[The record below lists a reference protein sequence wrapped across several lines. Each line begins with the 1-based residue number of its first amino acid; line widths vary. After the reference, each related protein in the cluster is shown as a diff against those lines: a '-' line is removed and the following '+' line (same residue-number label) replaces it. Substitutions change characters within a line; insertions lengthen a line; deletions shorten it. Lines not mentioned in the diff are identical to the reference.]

1 MCGLGVTLPP
11 LEMLA
16 PPGPP
21 PGSPPGAPPLGP
33 PQQWMPP
40 GPPQYG
46 QPPQGPPMGMPPGPP
61 PGMPPQPLSLACP
74 ICGGGFLIPP
84 ELAGQQVACPHCH
97 QPVAVPGGGSFAP
110 PSAPLPMPPS
120 APASVPQGK
129 PVPVQADNAPPPT
142 FLYPP
147 GFEPPGLKETKA
159 APAPA
164 PAPVS
169 TPSSD
174 RWSSKGT
181 TNKPS
186 EPVPGRTAPQP
197 RHGEKG
203 PAPAP
208 AKVEPASMYPPGMAP
223 PQAPTKPA
231 APAPTPTTA
240 PIDSRYPPG
249 MNPPGK
255 VEAPLRP
262 IPVSKVEAAPTPTP
276 VETKPTPAPVVAPS
290 SPAPS
295 RPAAKSKI
303 DELLPPG
310 ADVDDLLPPGA
321 ADVPTA
327 LATPST
333 PIAAS
338 TTPVEDPLL
347 PPGMGEVPVG
357 GPLQQVA
364 LPEEE
369 MARQMRE
376 LNRPLP
382 PPDAPKD
389 AVLIPTD
396 DGKYVALREPVKTIG
411 KGLEERE
418 LHVLPPEVKQKR
430 RLVRNFVV
438 YTIMLLILIAAF
450 YLLLN
455 V

>member
-1 MCGLGVTLPP
+1 
-11 LEMLA
+11 
-16 PPGPP
+16 
-21 PGSPPGAPPLGP
+21 
-33 PQQWMPP
+33 
-40 GPPQYG
+40 
-46 QPPQGPPMGMPPGPP
+46 
-61 PGMPPQPLSLACP
+61 
-74 ICGGGFLIPP
+74 
-84 ELAGQQVACPHCH
+84 
-97 QPVAVPGGGSFAP
+97 
-110 PSAPLPMPPS
+110 
-120 APASVPQGK
+120 
-129 PVPVQADNAPPPT
+129 
-142 FLYPP
+142 
-147 GFEPPGLKETKA
+147 
-159 APAPA
+159 
-164 PAPVS
+164 
-169 TPSSD
+169 
-174 RWSSKGT
+174 
-181 TNKPS
+181 
-186 EPVPGRTAPQP
+186 
-197 RHGEKG
+197 
-203 PAPAP
+203 
-208 AKVEPASMYPPGMAP
+208 MYPPGMAP

-262 IPVSKVEAAPTPTP
+262 IPVSKVEAAPIPTP
-276 VETKPTPAPVVAPS
+276 VETKPTPAPVVAPSSTAPS

-321 ADVPTA
+321 ADVPAA